1 MPRFVAVGEAMLDVA
16 AAELV
21 PGRVVHAP
29 IMVRAGGSPV
39 TAALAAAAE
48 GVDAAVVA
56 RVGDD
61 LAARVLRQALVDAG
75 IEPRF
80 QIDSTLPTGTFFE
93 ARGGT
98 IVADRGANAALDLG
112 HVAADAALVSGY
124 FLFNTEGDPLAQ
136 VEAEWIAV
144 DAGSPQLVRLD
155 RLEHANALFLDER
168 ELKALG
174 GEVDALRRQ
183 FLLLCI
189 KRGRDGATAY
199 LDGREETRAPQ
210 ERVERVRAGAGDAF
224 AGSLLASLLL
234 GQELGDAV
242 ERACAAGARAATCV

>member
-16 AAELV
+16 ATELL

-29 IMVRAGGSPV
+29 IAVRAGGSPV

-61 LAARVLRQALVDAG
+61 LAARVVREALVEAG
-75 IEPRF
+75 IEARL
-80 QIDSTLPTGTFFE
+80 QIDPTLPTGTFFE
-93 ARGGT
+93 AGGGT
-98 IVADRGANAALDLG
+98 VVAHRGANVALEPG
-112 HVAADAALVSGY
+112 HVAADAVLISGY
-124 FLFNTEGDPLAQ
+124 FLFNAEGDPLAQ
-136 VEAEWIAV
+136 VEAEWVAV

-155 RLEHANALFLDER
+155 RLGRANALFLDDR
-168 ELKALG
+168 ELEALG
-174 GEVDALRRQ
+174 GDVDGLRQR

-189 KRGRDGATAY
+189 KRGREGATAY
-199 LDGREETRAPQ
+199 LDGREETRAPR

-234 GQELGDAV
+234 GRELGDAV
-242 ERACAAGARAATCV
+242 ERACAAGARTAACV